1 MFEGIQFLKAKK
13 SFHRHVAYFRSDI
26 RYPSGSLTCLV
37 TQVEVSSLWD
47 HQHGNDLHC
56 FQQRREYLGTPDGGG
71 SRVSRWSSRI
81 PGRGWLW
88 MTWIHHPV
96 MPFRTPGGWHA
107 FFHEVILNF
116 VRVSRIDY
124 DTGRLCQSP
133 MKSWVL
139 SVFCTS
145 WIFVLT
151 FSHDK
156 LLGVM
161 AAERAF
167 REDFVFIH
175 VQRLRVYHK
184 TCSFL
189 LAKKPV
195 CCKPRACPSIRKEAD
210 SSCKT

>member
-13 SFHRHVAYFRSDI
+13 SFHRHVTYFRSDI
-26 RYPSGSLTCLV
+26 RYPSGSSTCLV

-71 SRVSRWSSRI
+71 SRVSGWSSRI

-88 MTWIHHPV
+88 MTWIHHLWCLSAP
-96 MPFRTPGGWHA
+96 P
-107 FFHEVILNF
+107 EV
-116 VRVSRIDY
+116 
-124 DTGRLCQSP
+124 G
-133 MKSWVL
+133 VL
-139 SVFCTS
+139 SFMKWS
-145 WIFVLT
+145 WPFSWGSVGLITIPEDDVSHQWNRGYFPSVVLLE
-151 FSHDK
+151 FLSWPFPHDK

-175 VQRLRVYHK
+175 VQRLRHVHSSLQK
-184 TCSFL
+184 TCL
-189 LAKKPV
+189 L
-195 CCKPRACPSIRKEAD
+195 
-210 SSCKT
+210 